1 MGKLRPIGSE
11 KLEGMD
17 KIKRMIEISTYKLN
31 TPQSINEDKS
41 LVYNKTLADGNDYH
55 IVKEKN
61 GYVIKKGLNES
72 SSDYIEPM
80 KNRKYYSSYS
90 QAMKRLNLIVKEV
103 NNLEGYTENLSL
115 FNEADEVKYF
125 LKTPK
130 TEQTTPG
137 SQTPQPAPAP
147 SPAPAPAPV
156 PSPAPVPTP
165 EDDDEMDMD
174 LDIDT
179 EMDMDMEEPEQKEPQ
194 DQDEEVVTYKT
205 IQKLVGKL
213 GQKTREFL
221 SNEENELDTKQ
232 VKYIINSI
240 LSALPLESLDE
251 EDKEEIMGK
260 FEGGETMD
268 SEEMD
273 DSDMMGDE
281 EGMESGEE
289 EMDTEIVPPAP
300 EQPEQGE
307 SYHYK
312 SFKDKTDEMKE
323 MIENIFSESKVDKVL
338 DRYFKPQNDTISKK
352 VERLAESHRQETS
365 TIRFLNEN
373 PNTKIVGK
381 NKEGEILL
389 VNNTKLISIN
399 KNGKLV

>member
-55 IVKEKN
+55 IIKEKN

-72 SSDYIEPM
+72 LSDYIEPM

-137 SQTPQPAPAP
+137 SQTPQPAQAP
-147 SPAPAPAPV
+147 SPVPASAPT
-156 PSPAPVPTP
+156 PSPTPVSAP
-165 EDDDEMDMD
+165 EGDDEMDMD

-179 EMDMDMEEPEQKEPQ
+179 EMDMEEPEEKEPQ

-221 SNEENELDTKQ
+221 SNEENVLDTKQ

-251 EDKEEIMGK
+251 EDKDEIMGK

-268 SEEMD
+268 SEDMD

-281 EGMESGEE
+281 EGIDSGEE

-312 SFKDKTDEMKE
+312 TFKDKTDEMKE

-338 DRYFKPQNDTISKK
+338 DKYFKPQNNTISKK
-352 VERLAESHRQETS
+352 IGRLAESYRQETS
-365 TIRFLNEN
+365 TLRFLNEN